1 MRNTMKN
8 FMLGTALVVG
18 LLGTGAVTANAQ
30 RGFGGGPV
38 GRPEPMPGRGI
49 GHVETRG
56 YDRGYDRG
64 FDRGHDRVVVRGG
77 GYGYG
82 YGVAVGTPYVADPYY
97 ADAYVPPC
105 PGEGYVWLNNA
116 WVFRG
121 GVGYGHGYDRG
132 YVRGYDH
139 GFDRGGRGFEG
150 GHGFEGGRGF
160 EHGRR

>member
-8 FMLGTALVVG
+8 FMLGTALVMG

-30 RGFGGGPV
+30 REFGGRPI
-38 GRPEPMPGRGI
+38 GRPEPVV
-49 GHVETRG
+49 GHGFGQVEG
-56 YDRGYDRG
+56 RG
-64 FDRGHDRVVVRGG
+64 FDRGHDRVNVRGGG

-82 YGVAVGTPYVADPYY
+82 YGVAVETPYVADPYY

-105 PGEGYVWLNNA
+105 PGDGYVWLNHA

-121 GVGYGHGYDRG
+121 GPEVVRGYGYGRGFDHGFDRG
-132 YVRGYDH
+132 YNR
-139 GFDRGGRGFEG
+139 GFDRGGRGFEN
-150 GHGFEGGRGF
+150 GGRGF

>member
-18 LLGTGAVTANAQ
+18 LLGTGAAAANAQ
-30 RGFGGGPV
+30 RGFEGRPV
-38 GRPEPMPGRGI
+38 GRPEPVVGRGFGHEPGRGFD
-49 GHVETRG
+49 G
-56 YDRGYDRG
+56 G
-64 FDRGHDRVVVRGG
+64 FDRGRDRVVVRGG

-97 ADAYVPPC
+97 ADSYYADAYIPPS
-105 PGEGYVWLNNA
+105 PGDGYVWINHA

-121 GVGYGHGYDRG
+121 GPVVREYGYGRGLDRG
-132 YVRGYDH
+132 YNR
-139 GFDRGGRGFEG
+139 GFDRGGRGFEQR
-150 GHGFEGGRGF
+150 GFEQRGF